1 MPSGAPHSEGVMA
14 GDNRRRDRRVQ
25 VPISIK
31 YRITGRDMKD
41 TWSPGVLAN
50 LAAGGLRFT
59 CDRMVGEGDTLAFR
73 LTLPTREEPYYVNGI
88 VVWATPLEGGVDCGV
103 AFIELSPDS
112 QFELEELVEFLNTN
126 SVRQRPAG
134 DAEQP

>member
-1 MPSGAPHSEGVMA
+1 M
-14 GDNRRRDRRVQ
+14 Q
-25 VPISIK
+25 VPVSIK

-41 TWSPGVLAN
+41 AWSPGVLAN

-59 CDRMVGEGDTLAFR
+59 CDRMVGEGDALEFR

-88 VVWATPLEGGVDCGV
+88 VMWATPLAGGVDCGV
-103 AFIELSPDS
+103 AFTDLSPDA
-112 QFELEELVEFLNTN
+112 QFELGELVEFLNTN
-126 SVRQRPAG
+126 SVRQRPAE